1 MARIDQ
7 TAKSNTNSD
16 KAYFAAKDGP
26 EAAAIMM
33 AKINDWT
40 NALRANGF
48 MQKLR
53 DVWMAYHGAFFANT
67 VNSHQVTFGG
77 EQGELTNLAVNH
89 VRNLGQHMLV
99 MTTSSRPSL
108 EARAANTDY
117 KSLVQTQLANG
128 LLDYYMREKRMER
141 YIRTAVEMAIVLG
154 AGYVKME
161 WDATEGKVV
170 ESDEETGLSIH
181 EGDVKFS
188 NLSPFDVIFDMSKE
202 DNDHDWIISRTFK
215 NRHDLVAKYPEYTD
229 DILGLPTKDMA
240 DGYYL
245 KVFNHAE
252 SEEVGVYTFHH
263 RKTDSMPDGRE
274 LVFLNDHIILL
285 DQPLPYRRIPI
296 FRISPN
302 DYLGTPFGYSNL
314 FDLMPLQ
321 EAINSLYS
329 SVLSNHTAFGVQNIF
344 VKTGSNV
351 NMTNLSGALNIIEG
365 LEPPVA
371 LNLQSTSPQTMEFLG
386 TLERTIETLSG
397 INSVTRGNPE
407 ANLKSGT
414 ALALVQSMA
423 IQFISGLQQQYV
435 ALMEDMG
442 TGLIEVLKD
451 YAQSPRVASIVGK
464 NNKTYI
470 KEFKSDD
477 LQEINRVVVDVGNPL
492 ARTTAGRIQMAEQML
507 QMKAESFTIDQYLQV
522 INTGKIEVMTD
533 PLVREENLIELE
545 NEMMMS
551 GTVVP
556 VLAID
561 DHMVHIKQHKS
572 VLADPNLRKDQV
584 ISKVVLDHIMDH
596 INIARQMDPG
606 LMQALNQQPIP
617 PAAPQGPTP
626 GDLTQAPGPQAGAPQ
641 AGMPNMPVPSAPLQG
656 LPMTPQAGMASA
668 GVQLPPPPPPQGPK
682 Q

>member
-1 MARIDQ
+1 MS
-7 TAKSNTNSD
+7 KNE
-16 KAYFAAKDGP
+16 KYFAAKEGS
-26 EAAAIMM
+26 EAAAILMD
-33 AKINDWT
+33 KITSWSS
-40 NALRANGF
+40 ALRANGF
-48 MQKLR
+48 FQKLR
-53 DVWMAYHGAFFANT
+53 DTWNSYHGAFFANA
-67 VNSHQVTFGG
+67 VNSHQITFGG

-89 VRNLGQHMLV
+89 IRNLGQHMLV

-141 YIRTAVEMAIVLG
+141 YIKNAVETAIVLG
-154 AGYVKME
+154 AGYIKME
-161 WDATEGKVV
+161 WDATEGKVI
-170 ESDEETGLSIH
+170 ETDEETGLMIH

-188 NLSPFDVIFDMSKE
+188 NLSPFDIVFDQSKE
-202 DNDHDWIISRTFK
+202 DSDHDWIISRVFR
-215 NRHDLVAKYPEYTD
+215 NRYDLAAKYPEFED
-229 DILGLPTKDMA
+229 KILGLPTKDMA

-245 KVFNHAE
+245 KVFSH
-252 SEEVGVYTFHH
+252 SDSDEVAVYTFHH
-263 RKTDSMPDGRE
+263 KKTDAMPDGRE
-274 LVFLNDHIILL
+274 LVFLSDDIVLL

-302 DYLGTPFGYSNL
+302 DYLGTPFGYSSL

-351 NMTNLSGALNIIEG
+351 NMTNLTGALNIIEG
-365 LEPPVA
+365 LEPPTA

-545 NEMMMS
+545 NEMMMA
-551 GTVVP
+551 GTTVP

-572 VLADPNLRKDQV
+572 VLADPNLRKDQA

-617 PAAPQGPTP
+617 PAAPQAPTP
-626 GDLTQAPGPQAGAPQ
+626 GEVAQAPGPQEGAPQ

-656 LPMTPQAGMASA
+656 LPMTPEAGMASA
-668 GVQLPPPPPPQGPK
+668 GVQIPPPQGPK

>member
-1 MARIDQ
+1 MS
-7 TAKSNTNSD
+7 KND
-16 KAYFAAKDGP
+16 KMYFAAKDG
-26 EAAAIMM
+26 EDAAAIMM
-33 AKINDWT
+33 AKINDWS

-48 MQKLR
+48 QEKLK
-53 DVWMAYHGAFFANT
+53 DTWMAYHGSYFSNSS
-67 VNSHQVTFGG
+67 NSHQVTFGG

-89 VRNLGQHMLV
+89 IRNLGQHMLN
-99 MTTSSRPSL
+99 MTTASRPSL

-128 LLDYYMREKRMER
+128 LLDYYMREKRMEH
-141 YIRTAVEMAIVLG
+141 YIKVAVETAIVLG

-161 WDATEGKVV
+161 WDATEGKVI
-170 ESDEETGLSIH
+170 ESDEETGLMIH

-188 NLSPFDVIFDMSKE
+188 NLSPFDIVFDMSKE
-202 DNDHDWIISRTFK
+202 DNNHDWIISRTFK
-215 NRHDLVAKYPEYTD
+215 NRHDLAAKYPEYAD

-245 KVFNHAE
+245 KVFNHSE
-252 SEEVGVYTFHH
+252 SEEVAMYTFHH
-263 RKTDSMPDGRE
+263 KKTDSMPEGRE
-274 LVFLNDHIILL
+274 LVFLDDKIILL

-296 FRISPN
+296 FRMSPN
-302 DYLGTPFGYSNL
+302 DYLGTPFGYSSL

-351 NMTNLSGALNIIEG
+351 NMTNLTGALNIIEG

-371 LNLQSTSPQTMEFLG
+371 LNLQATSPQTMEFLG
-386 TLERTIETLSG
+386 TLERTIETISG

-407 ANLKSGT
+407 ASLKSGT

-423 IQFISGLQQQYV
+423 IQFMSGLQQQYV
-435 ALMEDMG
+435 SLMEDMG

-470 KEFKSDD
+470 KEFKSED

-507 QMKAESFTIDQYLQV
+507 QMKAESFTIEQYLQV

-533 PLVREENLIELE
+533 PLVREENLISLE
-545 NEMMMS
+545 NEMMMT
-551 GTVVP
+551 GTTVP

-572 VLADPNLRKDQV
+572 VLADPSLRRDQT

-606 LMQALNQQPIP
+606 LMQALNQQPLPPVAP
-617 PAAPQGPTP
+617 PAPTP
-626 GDLTQAPGPQAGAPQ
+626 GEMAAPAGPMPNAPQ
-641 AGMPNMPVPSAPLQG
+641 SGMPNMPTPPAPFENA
-656 LPMTPQAGMASA
+656 PMTAEAGIAA
-668 GVQLPPPPPPQGPK
+668 ATGAPVLPPQ

>member
-1 MARIDQ
+1 MSKGDN
-7 TAKSNTNSD
+7 K
-16 KAYFAAKDGP
+16 YFAAKEGN
-26 EAAAIMM
+26 EAALALMG
-33 AKINDWT
+33 KINDWC

-48 MQKLR
+48 QQKLR
-53 DVWMAYHGAFFANT
+53 DTWAAYHGSYFANA
-67 VNSHQVTFGG
+67 VNSHQITFGG

-89 VRNLGQHMLV
+89 IRNLGQHMLN
-99 MTTSSRPSL
+99 MTVSSRPSL

-141 YIRTAVEMAIVLG
+141 YIKNAVETAIVLG

-161 WDATEGKVV
+161 WDATEGKIV
-170 ESDEETGLSIH
+170 ETDEETGLSIH
-181 EGDVKFS
+181 EGDVRFS
-188 NLSPFDVIFDMSKE
+188 NLSPFDIVFDQSKE
-202 DNDHDWIISRTFK
+202 DNDHDWIISRVFR
-215 NRHDLVAKYPEYTD
+215 NRYDLAAKYPEFED
-229 DILGLPTKDMA
+229 KILGLPTKDMA
-240 DGYYL
+240 DGFYL
-245 KVFNHAE
+245 KVFSHSD
-252 SEEVGVYTFHH
+252 SEEVAIYTFHH
-263 RKTDSMPDGRE
+263 KKTDAMPDGRE
-274 LVFLNDHIILL
+274 LVFLAEDIVLL

-302 DYLGTPFGYSNL
+302 DYLGTPFGYSSL

-351 NMTNLSGALNIIEG
+351 NMTNLTGALNIIEG
-365 LEPPVA
+365 LEAPVA
-371 LNLQSTSPQTMEFLG
+371 LNLQDTSPQTMEFLG

-435 ALMEDMG
+435 SLMEDLG

-451 YAQSPRVASIVGK
+451 YAQTPRVASIVGK

-507 QMKAESFTIDQYLQV
+507 QMKADSFTIDQYLQV

-533 PLVREENLIELE
+533 PIVREENLIELE
-545 NEMMMS
+545 NEMMMA
-551 GTVVP
+551 GTTVP

-572 VLADPNLRKDQV
+572 VLADPTLRKDQT
-584 ISKVVLDHIMDH
+584 ISKIVLDHIMDH

-617 PAAPQGPTP
+617 PAAPPAPPMAPNAPGAPTP
-626 GDLTQAPGPQAGAPQ
+626 GDLSQAAGPMPNAPQ
-641 AGMPNMPVPSAPLQG
+641 AGMPNMPTPPAPLEN
-656 LPMTPQAGMASA
+656 LPMTPEAGMQQAGAM
-668 GVQLPPPPPPQGPK
+668 PPAPVGHK
-682 Q
+682 K